1 MANQDTCQTN
11 ILLSAAASSTMD
23 ALDFDYPDDEPMSAT
38 KKPACKTKTS
48 KSVGKSVEV
57 KNKTRPKQKQKAKA
71 SASTKSSRKKI
82 LKPPA
87 KKKHD
92 KKKDDKKKDDK
103 KASSSMEQEQEKMA
117 HQLFHD
123 LEVLADEVQEE
134 LRSVHRRSGQVS
146 NNLLS
151 KLLCVC
157 VGRGGVFFS

>member
-57 KNKTRPKQKQKAKA
+57 KNKTRPKQMQKGKA
-71 SASTKSSRKKI
+71 SASTKPSKKKI
-82 LKPPA
+82 LKPQA

-103 KASSSMEQEQEKMA
+103 KASSMEQEQEKMA

-134 LRSVHRRSGQVS
+134 PRSVHRRSGQVS

-151 KLLCVC
+151 KVVC
-157 VGRGGVFFS
+157 VWGGGGVFFPR